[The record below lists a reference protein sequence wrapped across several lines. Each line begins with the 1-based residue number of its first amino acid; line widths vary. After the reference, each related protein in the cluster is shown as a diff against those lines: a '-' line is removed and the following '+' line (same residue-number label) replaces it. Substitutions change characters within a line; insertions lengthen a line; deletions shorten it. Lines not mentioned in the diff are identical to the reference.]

1 MPLGADII
9 RCRWK
14 CWLNFVDGILC
25 PTILGVNLTIQLSS
39 WFQFNYFNFIPA
51 GWIRLLVYQIL
62 TSLAHSQWETTCQKH
77 IMRVNVR
84 EYEKIISEDVLILI
98 NNFIF
103 HTPIVID
110 DTFKI
115 IFHGNAIP
123 SNPYLTAFRTDEYR
137 FQHQHPMLFNFYRKR
152 LACLSHTC
160 QCQCIILILN
170 LNLEE
175 SSRSR

>member
-1 MPLGADII
+1 
-9 RCRWK
+9 
-14 CWLNFVDGILC
+14 
-25 PTILGVNLTIQLSS
+25 
-39 WFQFNYFNFIPA
+39 
-51 GWIRLLVYQIL
+51 
-62 TSLAHSQWETTCQKH
+62 
-77 IMRVNVR
+77 MRVNVR

-137 FQHQHPMLFNFYRKR
+137 FQHQHGAPDVFQLLSQTSGLSLTHMPMPMYNID
-152 LACLSHTC
+152 S
-160 QCQCIILILN
+160 
-170 LNLEE
+170 
-175 SSRSR
+175 